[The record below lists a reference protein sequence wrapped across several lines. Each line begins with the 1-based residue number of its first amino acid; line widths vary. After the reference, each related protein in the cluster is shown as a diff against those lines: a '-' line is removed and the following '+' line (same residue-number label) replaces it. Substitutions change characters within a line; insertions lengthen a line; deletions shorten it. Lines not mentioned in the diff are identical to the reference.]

1 MTVDVKTGDITNNV
15 KGDVTGP
22 VTPTLID
29 ALKAAQNA
37 KNSLYITDAN
47 TGTATSRFKSQL
59 MRHKKLLILI
69 SKLPLHKT

>member
-29 ALKAAQNA
+29 ALKVAQNA
-37 KNSLYITDAN
+37 KTALPTDA
-47 TGTATSRFKSQL
+47 TPEQL
-59 MRHKKLLILI
+59 QAAQVAIDEAQ
-69 SKLPLHKT
+69 SY